1 MTIHIKKNKTNKTTK
16 KNIKTTKKNK
26 TNETIK
32 INPQVLMAQRAF
44 SHRAGTTNKYN
55 KGNLVD
61 LQKEI
66 TIKFLYILNTVKL
79 YHWKTNS
86 YAVHKATDELYSKL
100 NENFDKFVEILLGKL
115 GNRIHLEK
123 YHSLELTDL
132 NTVEDIK
139 NKVMQ
144 FKSYLVN
151 LDDNKSMNEMRNTD
165 LYNVRDEILGD
176 LNQFLYLL
184 SFK

>member
-1 MTIHIKKNKTNKTTK
+1 M
-16 KNIKTTKKNK
+16 
-26 TNETIK
+26 
-32 INPQVLMAQRAF
+32 
-44 SHRAGTTNKYN
+44 
-55 KGNLVD
+55 
-61 LQKEI
+61 
-66 TIKFLYILNTVKL
+66 
-79 YHWKTNS
+79 
-86 YAVHKATDELYSKL
+86 
-100 NENFDKFVEILLGKL
+100 GKL

-184 SFK
+184 RLK